1 MFKSTSNGMM
11 LAVEDSVSMANRR
24 EEEWRKR
31 LAKANEKRRHFEK
44 LYQQSTAATIRDTS
58 GPDMQE
64 GPHSVL
70 TEEEW
75 FDAIA
80 EADAHRASVDIP
92 KDVALS
98 AVVSPSKKEPGR
110 WQKFV
115 TELLKNCNQLREDSV
130 LKWEEVLQDQNLVVD
145 RVAVTED
152 DGREHEK
159 SRVTGVFPVS
169 RVCSDHPTKPMC
181 AASASACPSSTIL
194 FHALAISLRSA
205 WQGVTAGELIEYY
218 SNPDVKQNWDSTMET
233 FKIIEQD
240 HECDLPWSIEYY
252 TYRRVWPAQQRE
264 SVLIIHSQDLGN
276 EEYVSVTQTIKY
288 EKVSGQ
294 TPSAGGWM
302 L

>member
-1 MFKSTSNGMM
+1 
-11 LAVEDSVSMANRR
+11 
-24 EEEWRKR
+24 
-31 LAKANEKRRHFEK
+31 
-44 LYQQSTAATIRDTS
+44 
-58 GPDMQE
+58 
-64 GPHSVL
+64 
-70 TEEEW
+70 
-75 FDAIA
+75 
-80 EADAHRASVDIP
+80 
-92 KDVALS
+92 
-98 AVVSPSKKEPGR
+98 
-110 WQKFV
+110 
-115 TELLKNCNQLREDSV
+115 
-130 LKWEEVLQDQNLVVD
+130 
-145 RVAVTED
+145 
-152 DGREHEK
+152 
-159 SRVTGVFPVS
+159 
-169 RVCSDHPTKPMC
+169 MC